1 MYVDEKLLFP
11 KKHYST
17 REESQGCLYG
27 YSGTETQF
35 HCKSFLNTFSL
46 TSAGNEN
53 KLRKNPLY
61 HGMSQKFY
69 EPINVLIYSN
79 VEL

>member
-1 MYVDEKLLFP
+1 MYVDDFLS

-27 YSGTETQF
+27 YSGTR
-35 HCKSFLNTFSL
+35 NTIPLQIILEYLLINFN
-46 TSAGNEN
+46 GNEN
-53 KLRKNPLY
+53 KLRKN
-61 HGMSQKFY
+61 HHVIGMKFKKFY
-69 EPINVLIYSN
+69 EPINVLLIYSN